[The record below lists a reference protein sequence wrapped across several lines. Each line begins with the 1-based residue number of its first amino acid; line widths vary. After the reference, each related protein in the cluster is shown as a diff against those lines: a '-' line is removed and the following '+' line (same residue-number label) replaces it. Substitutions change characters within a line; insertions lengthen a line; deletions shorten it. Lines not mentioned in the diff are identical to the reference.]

1 VLQNSSAAADRNETE
16 KYMLKGVLVGFGIM
30 LASLVIPI
38 VHYVAAPLSPF
49 IAGFIGG
56 GVARIDQDGIIKF
69 GALMA
74 GLMLIPVLVVLIVKF
89 AFGVDEMLRIPTTWW
104 MIAVAALIPYTW
116 FGATVGALGGY
127 MIRRDKADEPA

>member
-1 VLQNSSAAADRNETE
+1 
-16 KYMLKGVLVGFGIM
+16 MLKGVLVGFGIM

-127 MIRRDKADEPA
+127 MIRRNKADEPA